1 MLSINVSQFATGYYL
16 IFQCVTNNL
25 GSSELIIIP
34 MVIAAKGIDGP
45 SSMADVECSCG
56 EAAMEMIIVS
66 NIKKTAKKN
75 ACKP

>member
-25 GSSELIIIP
+25 VSSEL
-34 MVIAAKGIDGP
+34 MLLGGQGVAAKSIDGP
-45 SSMADVECSCG
+45 TSMADVDCSCG

-66 NIKKTAKKN
+66 YINKTA
-75 ACKP
+75 